1 MKLFN
6 GSPFRWLLIALL
18 ATTFCLRTELSYAQA
33 GKGTIAGNAK
43 DSAGNVL
50 IGAVIA
56 VAPSGQRAVSDDQ
69 GNFRISDVSAGE
81 YTLTISYVGFANFT
95 GMAKVDAGQTA
106 TVNAVLQV
114 ASRNDQM
121 LVVAERL
128 EGQTE
133 AINIE
138 RTDDHIVQVLPL
150 KEITSLPNTNIADA
164 VGRAP
169 SVSLERDEGEGKYVQ
184 IRSMEPRLTNT
195 TINGVNVPSVEGTV
209 REIKLD
215 SVPTNLVE
223 RIEVFKTLSADMDAD
238 GIGGTVNLVTK
249 TATTNKPAFDFGGS
263 GGYTPIQG
271 GRTLGEFDGTYGQ
284 RFGTEGKL
292 GFLLGGTWDRN
303 NRGINDLEPAP
314 TTATVSGKPVAIFNT
329 EDQRSYSY
337 YRTRYGLDTGVDYN
351 LSPGSTVY
359 IKGLYS
365 DFHDYGD
372 VWVYTPNSGSNV
384 KSVNGST
391 ITFFNCTE
399 SNAPSGCS
407 PGSYQYRHYV
417 RRPDQQLYST
427 LIGARHDF
435 GANLITYEFGASR
448 GHNIGGQD
456 FSTTNF
462 NGNGNADLALN
473 ISDPLRPKFVA
484 QDSTNIYDPTQYTV
498 SKTSYNSYIATTLN
512 FQGAATYAR
521 RYSVHSHLSTFQ
533 MGFKVRNSHGYQ
545 HEFDQNYKLSPSA
558 TTGSFALP
566 SVVGTYTNP
575 TYYDG
580 YFGGYG
586 ATSDYQKIYQ
596 AVATDLAGPKTLALD
611 QLGSIQKYEGAFF
624 DSNERIY
631 AGFVQ
636 DAITIGKFRF
646 QAGVRFDG
654 TSEDF
659 TTHHVDANV
668 AIPPMPTA
676 NSPCPPPSAPVQP
689 FLCAFHQTGSYF
701 NVLPSAQVQYQI
713 QPDTDVR
720 VVYSRGLARP
730 NIQDL
735 VPAET
740 IDPNAGPPQ
749 VTLGNASLVPTKA
762 NNYDLLVE
770 HFFQP
775 LGILQAGFYYK
786 QLYDPIY
793 PTSTKIGPSDPNFP
807 DAPGFKLL
815 QSVNGP
821 HAYVYGFE
829 AAWEQRFSF
838 LPGLLSGFGVAA
850 NYGRAE
856 SQVDFPPNFSPA
868 TPGQAAGGRIDHPTL
883 PREAPNTWNL
893 GFTYDRDRFSMR
905 FGASHNDA
913 SIYAYNYQHT
923 DAPTDADSILGIH
936 GPTGDVY
943 FYAHTQF
950 DIQGS
955 YRIYKG
961 LSFFAYGL
969 NLSNEV
975 FGFYQGSGI
984 YPIQR
989 EFYKPT
995 AAFGMRWTSAVEQ

>member
-1 MKLFN
+1 MRLHEGIFSK
-6 GSPFRWLLIALL
+6 SMVIALL
-18 ATTFCLRTELSYAQA
+18 AIAFCLVPGQGHAQA
-33 GKGTIAGNAK
+33 SKGVIAGTVK
-43 DSAGNVL
+43 DTAGNVL
-50 IGAVIA
+50 IGAVID

-69 GNFRISDVSAGE
+69 GNFRISEVPAGE
-81 YTLTISYVGFANFT
+81 STLTVSYVGFANFT
-95 GMAKVDAGQTA
+95 ATAKVGAGQTA
-106 TVNAVLQV
+106 TVNPVLQV

-128 EGQTE
+128 EGETE

-138 RTDDHIVQVLPL
+138 RTDDQIVQVLPL

-169 SVSLERDEGEGKYVQ
+169 SVTLERDEGEGKYVQ

-209 REIKLD
+209 RNIKLD
-215 SVPTNLVE
+215 SVPANLVE

-238 GIGGTVNLVTK
+238 GVAGTVNLVTK
-249 TATTNKPAFDFGGS
+249 TASTNKPAFDFGGS
-263 GGYTPIQG
+263 GGYTPIHN

-284 RFGTEGKL
+284 RFGAQGKL

-314 TTATVSGKPVAIFNT
+314 GVLADPSGTNHAVFTT
-329 EDQRSYSY
+329 EDERSYAY
-337 YRTRYGLDTGVDYN
+337 YRTRYGFDTGIDYN
-351 LSPGSTVY
+351 LAPGSTVY
-359 IKGLYS
+359 VKGMYS

-372 VWVYTPNSGSNV
+372 VWVYTPNSGNDV
-384 KSVNGST
+384 KAVNGST

-427 LIGARHDF
+427 LVGARHDF
-435 GANLITYEFGASR
+435 GANLITYEFAASR

-456 FSTTNF
+456 FTTTNF
-462 NGNGNADLALN
+462 NGNSNADLALN
-473 ISDPLRPKFVA
+473 LSDPLRPKFVA
-484 QDSTNIYDPTQYTV
+484 QDGSNLYDPTQYTV
-498 SKTSYNSYIATTLN
+498 SKTSFNSYIATTLN
-512 FQGAATYAR
+512 FQGAAAYAR
-521 RYSVHSHLSTFQ
+521 RYSVHGHLSTFQ
-533 MGFKVRNSHGYQ
+533 MGIKVRNSHGYQ
-545 HEFDQNYKLSPSA
+545 HESDQNYTVPSGI
-558 TTGSFALP
+558 GSFAL
-566 SVVGTYTNP
+566 SNVIGTDTNP

-580 YFGGYG
+580 FFAIGGQGYG
-586 ATSDYQKIYQ
+586 PESDYNKILKG
-596 AVATDLAGPKTLALD
+596 VATDLASGSPTLVLD
-611 QLGSIQKYEGAFF
+611 QAGSVIKSEGAFF

-631 AGFVQ
+631 AGFIQ
-636 DAITIGKFRF
+636 DAITVGKFRF

-654 TSEDF
+654 TNENF
-659 TTHHVDANV
+659 TTHHIDLGQPLST
-668 AIPPMPTA
+668 AIA
-676 NSPCPPPSAPVQP
+676 PCVTGQAA
-689 FLCAFHQTGSYF
+689 FLCSFNQSASYF

-713 QPDTDVR
+713 QPDTDLR

-735 VPAET
+735 VPAQT
-740 IDPNAGPPQ
+740 VDPNGAPPS
-749 VTLGNASLVPTKA
+749 VTLGNASLVPTKS
-762 NNYDLLVE
+762 NNYDVLVE

-775 LGILQAGFYYK
+775 LGVLQAGFYYK

-793 PTSTKIGPSDPNFP
+793 PTTRVIGSSDPNFP
-807 DAPGFKLL
+807 NLGGFKLN
-815 QSVNGP
+815 QSINGP
-821 HAYVYGFE
+821 NAYVYGFE

-838 LPGLLSGFGVAA
+838 LPGLLGGFGVAA
-850 NYGRAE
+850 NYGRAQ
-856 SQVDFPPNFSPA
+856 SRVDFPANFSPA
-868 TPGQAAGGRIDHPTL
+868 VPGGEGRIDHPTL
-883 PREAPNTWNL
+883 QREAPNTWNL
-893 GFTYDRDRFSMR
+893 GFTYDKGRFDMR
-905 FGASHNDA
+905 FGASHNDT
-913 SIYAYNYQHT
+913 SIFQYNYSHT
-923 DAPTDADSILGIH
+923 DAATDNDPLLGIH
-936 GPTGDVY
+936 GPGGDVY
-943 FYAHTQF
+943 LYAHTQF

-955 YRIYKG
+955 YRIYKN

-975 FGFYQGSGI
+975 FGFYQGSTQ

-995 AAFGMRWTSAVEQ
+995 VAFGMRWSSSSENN

>member
-1 MKLFN
+1 MRRRMCFIFLAVFLF
-6 GSPFRWLLIALL
+6 SAFRLLPA
-18 ATTFCLRTELSYAQA
+18 AAQA
-33 GKGTIAGNAK
+33 GKGIIAGTVK

-50 IGAVIA
+50 IGAGIA

-69 GNFRISDVSAGE
+69 GNFRISEVPAGE
-81 YTLTISYVGFANFT
+81 STLTISYVGFANFT
-95 GMAKVDAGQTA
+95 ATAKVDAGQTA
-106 TVNAVLQV
+106 TVSAVLQV

-121 LVVAERL
+121 LVVADRL

-169 SVSLERDEGEGKYVQ
+169 SVTLERDEGEGKYIQ

-209 REIKLD
+209 RNIKLD
-215 SVPTNLVE
+215 SVPVNLME

-238 GIGGTVNLVTK
+238 GVAGTVNLVTK
-249 TATTNKPAFDFGGS
+249 TASTNKPAFDFGGS
-263 GGYTPIQG
+263 GGYTPIHN

-284 RFGTEGKL
+284 RFGAQGKL
-292 GFLLGGTWDRN
+292 GFVLGGTWDRN

-314 TTATVSGKPVAIFNT
+314 GVLADPSGTNHAVFTT
-329 EDQRSYSY
+329 EDERSYAY
-337 YRTRYGLDTGVDYN
+337 YRTRYGFDTGIDYN
-351 LSPGSTVY
+351 LAPGSTVY
-359 IKGLYS
+359 VKGMYS

-372 VWVYTPNSGSNV
+372 VWVYTPNAGNDV
-384 KSVNGST
+384 KAVNGST
-391 ITFFNCTE
+391 TTFFNCTE
-399 SNAPSGCS
+399 INAPSGCS

-427 LIGARHDF
+427 LVGARHDF
-435 GANLITYEFGASR
+435 GANLITYEFAASR

-456 FSTTNF
+456 FTTTNF
-462 NGNGNADLALN
+462 NGNSNADLALN
-473 ISDPLRPKFVA
+473 LSDPLRPKFAA
-484 QDSTNIYDPTQYTV
+484 QDGSNLYDPTQYTV
-498 SKTSYNSYIATTLN
+498 SGTSFNSYIATTLN
-512 FQGAATYAR
+512 FQGAAAYAR
-521 RYSVHSHLSTFQ
+521 RYSVHGHLSTFQ
-533 MGFKVRNSHGYQ
+533 MGIKVRNSHAYQ
-545 HEFDQNYKLSPSA
+545 HEFDQNYKVPSGG
-558 TTGSFALP
+558 TGSFAL
-566 SVVGTYTNP
+566 SNVIGADTNP

-580 YFGGYG
+580 YFGIGGQGYG
-586 ATSDYQKIYQ
+586 PQSDYNKILQ
-596 AVATDLAGPKTLALD
+596 SVATDLAGPKTLVLD
-611 QLGSIQKYEGAFF
+611 QLGSIQKSQSAFF

-631 AGFVQ
+631 AGFIQ
-636 DAITIGKFRF
+636 DAITVGKFRF

-654 TSEDF
+654 TNEEF
-659 TTHHVDANV
+659 TTHHIDANQ
-668 AIPPMPTA
+668 AISVSATQPTLTA
-676 NSPCPPPSAPVQP
+676 SPCVSGQAA
-689 FLCAFHQTGSYF
+689 FLCSFTQTGSYF
-701 NVLPSAQVQYQI
+701 NVLPSAEVQYQI
-713 QPDTDVR
+713 QPDTDLR

-735 VPAET
+735 VPAEV
-740 IDPNAGPPQ
+740 IDPNASPRQ
-749 VTLGNASLVPTKA
+749 VTLGNASLIPTKS
-762 NNYDLLVE
+762 NNYDVLAE

-793 PTSTKIGPSDPNFP
+793 PTA
-807 DAPGFKLL
+807 APIVVDGLNYKLV

-838 LPGLLSGFGVAA
+838 LPGLLSGLGVAA
-850 NYGRAE
+850 NYGRTA
-856 SQVDFPPNFSPA
+856 SQVTFPGTFSPA
-868 TPGQAAGGRIDHPTL
+868 TVGGEGRIDHPNL
-883 PREAPNTWNL
+883 QREAPNTWNL

-905 FGASHNDA
+905 FGASHNDT
-913 SIYAYNYQHT
+913 SIFQYNYSHT
-923 DAPTDADSILGIH
+923 SAAIDADPLLGIH

-943 FYAHTQF
+943 LYAHTQF

-955 YRIYKG
+955 YRIYKN

-975 FGFYQGSGI
+975 FGFYQGSPQ

-995 AAFGMRWTSAVEQ
+995 VAFGMRWSSAAEQ